1 MQRITVFRSFRSL
14 RSVWLACAFS
24 LACTLSVGCQKQ
36 TGQDRA
42 EPDPAPGQNRASPPT
57 VDFEKVQIEV
67 VPVAGNVQMLLG
79 AGGNIGISAGPD
91 GVLMIDD
98 QFAPLAPKIREAIAG
113 IAKDRPGVAFLLN
126 THYHGDHTGG
136 NPEFGQEARIVA
148 HTNVRKRVST
158 AQTVRGRTFEALPAQ
173 GWPVIT
179 YDEGLSIHFNGEEV
193 KVMYMPGGHTDG
205 DSVIFFTGSKVIHTG
220 DLFVNGKFPFVD
232 LESGGNVVSYAANV
246 AKVLEMAPADAKI
259 IPGHG
264 GLATVQDLQA
274 FHQMLT
280 ETIDIVRK
288 HMDAGKTLQQ
298 IQAAGLPAKYKPW
311 DGGFIDANSWIA
323 TIHASLSR

>member
-1 MQRITVFRSFRSL
+1 MPRIASVW
-14 RSVWLACAFS
+14 SVWLACMFS
-24 LACTLSVGCQKQ
+24 FAGTLSLGCQKQ

-42 EPDPAPGQNRASPPT
+42 EPDPAPGQSRPNPPPAI
-57 VDFEKVQIEV
+57 DFESVKIEV
-67 VPVAGNVQMLLG
+67 VPVAGNVHMLVG
-79 AGGNIGISAGPD
+79 AGGNIGISTGPD

-113 IAKDRPGVAFLLN
+113 IARDKPNVAFLLN

-148 HTNVRKRVST
+148 HTNVRKRVTT
-158 AQTVRGRTFEALPAQ
+158 AQTIRGRAFEALPAA

-193 KVMYMPGGHTDG
+193 KVMHGPNGHTDG
-205 DSVIFFTGSKVIHTG
+205 DSVVFFTGSKVIHMG
-220 DLFVNGKFPFVD
+220 DLFFNGKFPFID
-232 LESGGNVVSYAANV
+232 LEHGGSVEGYAANV
-246 AKVLEMAPADAKI
+246 ARVLEMAPADAKI

-264 GLATVQDLQA
+264 ALATVADLRA
-274 FHQMLT
+274 FHQTLT
-280 ETIDIVRK
+280 ETTDIVRK
-288 HMDAGKTLQQ
+288 HMDAGKSLQQ
-298 IQAAGLPAKYKPW
+298 IQAAGLPAKYKSW
-311 DGGFIDANSWIA
+311 GEGFIDTKTWIA

>member
-1 MQRITVFRSFRSL
+1 MQRIVSVRSV
-14 RSVWLACAFS
+14 RSVWLACTFS
-24 LACTLSVGCQKQ
+24 LACTLSLGCQKQ
-36 TGQDRA
+36 TGQDQA
-42 EPDPAPGQNRASPPT
+42 EPDPAPGQNRPNPPT
-57 VDFEKVQIEV
+57 VDFENVKIEV
-67 VPVAGNVQMLLG
+67 VPVAGNVHMLVG
-79 AGGNIGISAGPD
+79 AGGNIGVSAGAD

-113 IAKDRPGVAFLLN
+113 IARDRPGVAFLLN

-148 HTNVRKRVST
+148 HTNVRKRVTT
-158 AQTVRGRTFEALPAQ
+158 AQTVRGRTFEALPAH

-193 KVMYMPGGHTDG
+193 MVMHAPNGHTDG
-205 DSVIFFTGSKVIHTG
+205 DSVVFFTGAKVIHMG
-220 DLFVNGKFPFVD
+220 DLFFNGKFPFID
-232 LESGGNVVSYAANV
+232 LESGGNVEGYLANV
-246 AKVLEMAPADAKI
+246 AKVIEMAPADAKI

-264 GLATVQDLQA
+264 PLATVQDLRA
-274 FHQMLT
+274 FHQTLA

-298 IQAAGLPAKYKPW
+298 IQNAGLPAKYKSW
-311 DGGFIDANSWIA
+311 GDGFIDTKSWIA
-323 TIHASLSR
+323 TIHAGLSR